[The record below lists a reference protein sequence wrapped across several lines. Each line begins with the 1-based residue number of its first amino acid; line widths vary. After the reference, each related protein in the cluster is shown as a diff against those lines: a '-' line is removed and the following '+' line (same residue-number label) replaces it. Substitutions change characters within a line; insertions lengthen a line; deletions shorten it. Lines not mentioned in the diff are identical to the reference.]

1 MVPSNEATGE
11 SHSHQ
16 SEQSAGGIMVDD
28 RPPNQ
33 LWAGAECAVHQGV
46 LLDSLNKQRQ
56 GGSHKHVHSS
66 TLPPSSQKMLDSLLL
81 SLLALTL
88 LTIPSPALI
97 FAYRCYCRRKFLCS

>member
-56 GGSHKHVHSS
+56 GGAVHLLSQG
-66 TLPPSSQKMLDSLLL
+66 PPSTNMCTD
-81 SLLALTL
+81 AL
-88 LTIPSPALI
+88 
-97 FAYRCYCRRKFLCS
+97 